1 MSLPLMI
8 ILLIVIFAGLSMQ
21 FAGLYIRRGDR
32 PSCRKCAYDLS
43 THAPANCPECNAD
56 LTKSDAII
64 KGDRRLRLIWIGT
77 AAMAV
82 GVLGLAYLMI
92 QSPKFDQLKPV
103 WLLRAEMSVVNNQ
116 GDERIIKEL
125 GRRVQSAD
133 SSAGQKR
140 VIGRIAIE
148 LTEKDES
155 VSSAY
160 DLLRLSAEAGAISSE
175 QSAPIILELIGQWT
189 DEMRAEHSFSHGNYL
204 HSEVLGALIRS
215 TGINLDDLRPV
226 LQQGLEASVKEPAD
240 FAFAAMCSK
249 LLWDWWESP
258 SSPGIV
264 THEILTQL
272 YQDSPALRL
281 EVRPNVTKELGKV
294 PYTIRYALPPN
305 VGNGDDMVVF
315 SERIERLRVRQGERI
330 LEPKYSGFGSSS
342 RTNSASK
349 YAGYMNGSSGSA
361 ARIEGLQPG
370 PAELL
375 IDVHVKLIAG
385 KEPAGEDFPTGR
397 IVNEMPPVIDRT
409 ITLTAPFEV
418 VSAGEDEIRLLMPG
432 EEGVPEPEVVLENL
446 RVSPLLYGTA
456 APFGSQGP
464 WGFSIGMAAVRH
476 DLQSQTQWL
485 WPVIDVAYL
494 VVAEQGENVWELG
507 NLTQRNLLQARR
519 ITRPLSGTFVPTRV
533 GASGVREW
541 AQPVPDFDQPV
552 RIRLLPD
559 EDRARQTI
567 DMNSIYGVE
576 LDLGLFAIERTEDRT
591 SIHRFQHDELRPVP
605 ILSD

>member
-1 MSLPLMI
+1 MI
-8 ILLIVIFAGLSMQ
+8 ILLLVIFAGLSMQ

-32 PSCRKCAYDLS
+32 PSCRKCAYDL

-77 AAMAV
+77 ATMTV

-133 SSAGQKR
+133 GIAGQKR

-148 LTEKDES
+148 LTEKQES

-175 QSAPIILELIGQWT
+175 QSAPIILDLIGQWT
-189 DEMRAEHSFSHGNYL
+189 DEMRAQNSFSHGNYL
-204 HSEVLGALIRS
+204 HSEVLGGLIRS

-226 LQQGLEASVKEPAD
+226 LQKGLDASVKEPAD

-264 THEILTQL
+264 THEMLTQL
-272 YQDSPALRL
+272 YQDAPSLQL
-281 EVRPNVTKELGKV
+281 EVRPRVTKELGKV
-294 PYTIRYALPPN
+294 PFTFRYALPPN
-305 VGNGDDMVVF
+305 VGNEGDMIVF
-315 SERIERLRVRQGERI
+315 SERVESLLVRQGDRA
-330 LEPKYSGFGSSS
+330 LAPKYAPFGGSSQTRQAS
-342 RTNSASK
+342 RHMGYLVGAS
-349 YAGYMNGSSGSA
+349 GTT

-370 PAELL
+370 PAELE

-385 KEPAGEDFPTGR
+385 KQPVDEEFPLGDM
-397 IVNEMPPVIDRT
+397 VNELPPVIDRT
-409 ITLTAPFEV
+409 ITITAPFHV
-418 VSAGEDEIRLLMPG
+418 VSAGEDEVRLMKPG
-432 EEGVPEPEVVLENL
+432 EEDAPEPEVVLENL
-446 RVSPLLYGTA
+446 RVSPVFYSSA
-456 APFGSQGP
+456 PPFGSQGP
-464 WGFSIGMAAVRH
+464 WAFSVGLAGLSH
-476 DLQSQTQWL
+476 DLQGQSQWL
-485 WPVIDVAYL
+485 YPEIDVAYL
-494 VVAEQGENVWELG
+494 VIAEQGENVWELG
-507 NLTQRNLLQARR
+507 NLTQRNLLQARYHT
-519 ITRPLSGTFVPTRV
+519 IPVTGTLVPTRV

-576 LDLGLFAIERTEDRT
+576 LDLGLFEIERTEDRS
-591 SIHRFQHDELRPVP
+591 SIYRIQHDELRPAP

>member
-8 ILLIVIFAGLSMQ
+8 LLLLVIFAGLSMQ

-32 PSCRKCAYDLS
+32 PSCRKCAYDL
-43 THAPANCPECNAD
+43 THAPAHCPECNAD
-56 LTKSDAII
+56 LTQSDAIS
-64 KGDRRLRLIWIGT
+64 KGDRRPRLIWIGA
-77 AAMAV
+77 AAMTV

-103 WLLRAEMSVVNNQ
+103 WLLRAEMAVVDDQ
-116 GDERIIKEL
+116 GDERIIKEF
-125 GRRVQSAD
+125 GRRVQSAGG
-133 SSAGQKR
+133 SAGQKR
-140 VIGRIAIE
+140 AIGRIAIE

-175 QSAPIILELIGQWT
+175 QSAPIILDLIGQWT
-189 DEMRAEHSFSHGNYL
+189 DEMRAQNSFSHGNYL

-258 SSPGIV
+258 SSPGIA
-264 THEILTQL
+264 THEMLSQL
-272 YQDSPALRL
+272 YQDAPSLQL
-281 EVRPNVTKELGKV
+281 EVRPQVTKELGLV
-294 PYTIRYALPPN
+294 PYKFRYALPPN
-305 VGNGDDMVVF
+305 VGNGDDMIVF
-315 SERIERLRVRQGERI
+315 LERVESLLVRQGDRA
-330 LEPKYSGFGSSS
+330 LAPNYAPFGGSSQTRQAS
-342 RTNSASK
+342 RHMGYLMGAS
-349 YAGYMNGSSGSA
+349 GTT

-370 PAELL
+370 PAELE
-375 IDVHVKLIAG
+375 IEVHVKLIAG
-385 KEPAGEDFPTGR
+385 KQPAGKQNPSSR
-397 IVNEMPPVIDRT
+397 IVNEMPPIIDQT

-418 VSAGEDEIRLLMPG
+418 VSAGEDEVRLLMPG

-485 WPVIDVAYL
+485 WPEIDVAYL

-507 NLTQRNLLQARR
+507 NLTQRNLLQARYHT
-519 ITRPLSGTFVPTRV
+519 IPVTGTLVPTRV
-533 GASGVREW
+533 GESGVREW

-576 LDLGLFAIERTEDRT
+576 LDLGLFAIERTEDRS